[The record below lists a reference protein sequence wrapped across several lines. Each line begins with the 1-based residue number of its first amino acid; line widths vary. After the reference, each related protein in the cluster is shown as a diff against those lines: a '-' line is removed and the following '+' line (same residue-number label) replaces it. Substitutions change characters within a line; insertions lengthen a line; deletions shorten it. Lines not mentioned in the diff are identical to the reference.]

1 MQVMTEAMGLGVMKE
16 ALLESQKPAF
26 KEEEKFLE
34 KEGILKPY
42 DPPELYNKYWFNPTE
57 AEKEKES
64 VLSYKRKSDETMEDI
79 RIDGEPGS
87 KMEKPNKAISAKML
101 GMLALLGAGVARGL
115 CDINRVMVKD
125 KVEPVEPRVAAWKK
139 RKRKIA
145 KLSRKMN
152 R

>member
-1 MQVMTEAMGLGVMKE
+1 MQVMTEAMGLGAMKE

-26 KEEEKFLE
+26 KEEEKFL
-34 KEGILKPY
+34 
-42 DPPELYNKYWFNPTE
+42 
-57 AEKEKES
+57 EKES

-79 RIDGEPGS
+79 RIDGESVNRP
-87 KMEKPNKAISAKML
+87 EKPSKAISAKML
-101 GMLALLGAGVARGL
+101 GMLAFLGAGVARGL

-125 KVEPVEPRVAAWKK
+125 KAEPVEPRVAAWKK